1 MAPFTPALITA
12 WFEDDANMGLANRTR
27 VALVAEGIEEPS
39 DLVDFKDL
47 DTIYANLRKPPKIV
61 GPAARNGALID
72 QAAFVV
78 SAKSK
83 MRLDTALK
91 AVKYYAETSRP
102 LDSVSMTW
110 ATLRNF
116 EIENSALL
124 ERKDD
129 TEGPVPKLDKNLA
142 VTKWLE
148 SLKIH
153 LMSVIGKRGIP
164 LYYVVRPESAVAV
177 APPPLLPDQAYSEEH
192 GSVENELIARAS
204 HTHALWKV
212 DNRMVFD
219 IIERATRGNPAFSG
233 TITAFRRN
241 KDGRGAF
248 MAYQS
253 QHAGKDVWER
263 NIRGAE
269 FFLQN
274 HKWNGAGNIKFI
286 THAGKHRSYYIDL
299 TEAAEH
305 VPVECPNERS
315 RVTWLLDSIDCK
327 DADLL
332 AAVAA
337 IKQDDPG
344 KRSSFED
351 AVAFIIPCC
360 PVEKKKV
367 KRTHFSATVASSN
380 GLNTKLKSGIGKTG
394 VELRFHKH
402 EEFWALPED
411 QRQEVSEHTAAMK
424 AAGLLNNSTKRK
436 AGGAKGNG
444 QANKKKKV
452 NVSSAIAQQG
462 KLMAAMASTLS
473 QTQAALS
480 SLNAKGSKSLEASVG
495 ALSVEES
502 PAKPGDETA
511 KLIKQANASALK
523 LQNILKKGKKDKS

>member
-1 MAPFTPALITA
+1 MAPFTDALITT
-12 WFEDDANMGLANRTR
+12 WFEDEANMGLSNRTR
-27 VALVAEGIEEPS
+27 VALEAEGIEGPS

-47 DTIYANLRKPPKIV
+47 DTIYANLRKPPKIP
-61 GPAARNGALID
+61 GPGRNGELVD

-83 MRLDTALK
+83 MRLDTALL

-116 EIENSALL
+116 EIEHSALL

-142 VTKWLE
+142 VPKWLE
-148 SLKIH
+148 SMKIH

-164 LYYVVRPESAVAV
+164 LYYVVRPESGVAV

-204 HTHALWKV
+204 HTHALWKN
-212 DNRMVFD
+212 DNRMVFE

-233 TITAFRRN
+233 TITSFRRN
-241 KDGRGAF
+241 KDGRGAY
-248 MAYQS
+248 MAFQS

-263 NIRGAE
+263 SIQAAN
-269 FFLQN
+269 FFLHN
-274 HKWNGAGNIKFI
+274 GKWNGVGNIKFI
-286 THAGKHRSYYIDL
+286 THASKHRSMYIDL
-299 TEAAEH
+299 CEAAEH
-305 VPVECPNERS
+305 VDVECPNERS

-337 IKQDDPG
+337 IKQDEAG
-344 KRSSFED
+344 KRSIFED
-351 AVAFIIPCC
+351 AVTFIIPCC

-367 KRTHFSATVASSN
+367 KRTHFNGTVAASN

-402 EEFWALPED
+402 DEFWKLPED
-411 QRQEVSEHTAAMK
+411 QRQEVQEHTAAMK

-436 AGGAKGNG
+436 GGGAKVSG
-444 QANKKKKV
+444 QANKKKKAS
-452 NVSSAIAQQG
+452 VSSAIAQQG

-480 SLNAKGSKSLEASVG
+480 SLSATGSKSLQAAVG
-495 ALSVEES
+495 AISIEES
-502 PAKPGDETA
+502 PAKPVDETA
-511 KLIKQANASALK
+511 KLMKQANASALK
-523 LQNILKKGKKDKS
+523 LQDILKKGKRKS